1 MVLAVWLPG
10 ARYRIYEPG
19 NGREIPVHVPG
30 ADSIYDFDELDEICH
45 WQREEAE
52 KEWRNKEAKVPLT
65 RTQQHDLGGTLVQI
79 RASKEFRKENLHG
92 RYW

>member
-1 MVLAVWLPG
+1 MVLGVWLPG
-10 ARYRIYEPG
+10 ERYRIYEPG
-19 NGREIPVHVPG
+19 TDNEIIVMIPG
-30 ADSIYDFDELDEICH
+30 ADSIYDADELNEICH

-65 RTQQHDLGGTLVQI
+65 RSQQHDLGGTLVEV
-79 RASKEFRKENLHG
+79 RASKEFSKENLHG